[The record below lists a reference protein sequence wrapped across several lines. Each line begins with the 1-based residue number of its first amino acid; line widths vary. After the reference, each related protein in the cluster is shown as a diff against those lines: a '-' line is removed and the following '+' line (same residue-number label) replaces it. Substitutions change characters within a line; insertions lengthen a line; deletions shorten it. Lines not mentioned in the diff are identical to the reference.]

1 MKRLLLV
8 ATATLL
14 TILTACGV
22 AVGSI
27 QQGFI
32 APPQGAI
39 DIGPV
44 RIIGVQPCP
53 QAWPPLG
60 WNRACDDDRP
70 WALQAVVHWPGG
82 EVWQQEVIRLR
93 IRHISTVPKSED
105 ALLSE
110 PFILATHLH
119 M

>member
-1 MKRLLLV
+1 MRRMLLV
-8 ATATLL
+8 ATGSLVA
-14 TILTACGV
+14 ILTAFGV
-22 AVGSI
+22 AIGSI
-27 QQGFI
+27 QQGVI

-39 DIGPV
+39 DIGPL

-70 WALQAVVHWPGG
+70 WALQAVIHWPGG

-93 IRHISTVPKSED
+93 IHRLLRAPKTED

-110 PFILATHLH
+110 PSITAAHLH